1 MTALTYRPAVIGD
14 AADIHALML
23 TLTADIPLVVETLEQ
38 EEALYAAVR
47 KILAF
52 AQSWLALDDQTVAG
66 FVLVDAAEVGRHW
79 GENEL
84 LNLRYAAAATA
95 FRDGDVLDALIGKI
109 MERAVPVTA
118 NVRDANRTGLA
129 DCLAKLGFHETES
142 RVGEKRFRHDP

>member
-52 AQSWLALDDQTVAG
+52 AQSWVALDGQTVVG

-109 MERAVPVTA
+109 MERAVPITA
-118 NVRDANRTGLA
+118 TVRDANRTGLL
-129 DCLAKLGFHETES
+129 DCLAKLGFRETES